1 MIAVIHVTM
10 LLKWKRSQLN
20 VTNVILGLQSPEH
33 VHSLFISPYTK
44 SDILFIE
51 FGNTLK
57 VKCIIYSGSITMV
70 VKSKIN
76 VWTSDKSWE
85 PRNPSLNVIENCE
98 RLERLSH
105 SLSLSQHAEQLL
117 FSCVGS
123 KVSVYSRK
131 LQWFFGTSASSP
143 SPVSLEVLEL
153 VLKILN
159 FVNMKNDPRDMLNNF
174 CFHVYAEKSLFIGE
188 NDYGSFWQQQHP
200 FMWHMSS

>member
-20 VTNVILGLQSPEH
+20 VSNVILGLQSPEN

-85 PRNPSLNVIENCE
+85 PRNPKFECYWKLWKTWKTLSLT
-98 RLERLSH
+98 H
-105 SLSLSQHAEQLL
+105 SLSL
-117 FSCVGS
+117 
-123 KVSVYSRK
+123 
-131 LQWFFGTSASSP
+131 
-143 SPVSLEVLEL
+143 
-153 VLKILN
+153 
-159 FVNMKNDPRDMLNNF
+159 DMLNNF
-174 CFHVYAEKSLFIGE
+174 YFHVYAQKSLFIAE
-188 NDYGSFWQQQHP
+188 NCNVFFWMSTTSTPTSCEFRVHRAGSQLKNSKHI
-200 FMWHMSS
+200 SE